1 MEDSILQTA
10 DRALALLELLSKE
23 PLTAKDIGKHMG
35 LNKSTVHRLLMTL
48 LKRGYIERNETSG
61 IYRIGLKIVELGS
74 IRLNQIELKTE
85 ALPYMHQLA
94 NRVNQSVQLAIYD
107 EGEAVFIEKV
117 EKYMSYHMYCQIGKR
132 IPIYCSAVGKVL
144 IMDEEEDTI
153 RQRLEEIPMVAFTKS
168 TILDMEDLMEDI
180 RRGIREGFMRDDA
193 EHEEHVYCVAM
204 PVRDYRGHIVAAVS
218 ITGFDR
224 KVYTKEGEGIRR
236 HLEEACSLISE
247 RLGYMNKDKGFIDS

>member
-10 DRALALLELLSKE
+10 DRALAVLELLARES
-23 PLTAKDIGKHMG
+23 LTAKDIGLRLN

-48 LKRGYIERNETSG
+48 LNRGFIERNEQSG
-61 IYRIGLKIVELGS
+61 IYRVGLKIVELGS
-74 IRLNQIELKTE
+74 LRLNQIELKTE

-144 IMDEEEDTI
+144 IMDENQETI
-153 RQRLEEIPMVAFTKS
+153 RQRLKNVPMVAFTPA
-168 TILDMEDLMEDI
+168 TILNMDKLLDDI
-180 RRGIREGFMRDDA
+180 ERGRREGFMRDDA
-193 EHEEHVYCVAM
+193 EHEENVYCVAM
-204 PVRDYRGHIVAAVS
+204 PVRDYRGSIVAAVS

-224 KVYTKEGEGIRR
+224 RVYKVEGEGVRK
-236 HLEEACSLISE
+236 HLEEACASISA
-247 RLGYMNKDKGFIDS
+247 RLGYEMKDEGFID

>member
-10 DRALALLELLSKE
+10 DRALAVLELLARQS
-23 PLTAKDIGKHMG
+23 LTAKEIGQQLG

-48 LKRGYIERNETSG
+48 LNRGFIERNEQSG

-74 IRLNQIELKTE
+74 LRLNQIELKTE

-144 IMDEEEDTI
+144 IMDETEETI
-153 RQRLEEIPMVAFTKS
+153 RQRLEGIPMVAFTSS
-168 TILDMEDLMEDI
+168 TILEMDALIKDI
-180 RRGIREGFMRDDA
+180 NRGIREGFMRDDA
-193 EHEEHVYCVAM
+193 EHEENVYCVAM
-204 PVRDYRGHIVAAVS
+204 PVRDYRGAIVAAVS

-224 KVYTKEGEGIRR
+224 RVYTKEGEGIRR
-236 HLEEACSLISE
+236 HLEEACLAISA
-247 RLGYMNKDKGFIDS
+247 RLGYKMKEEEPIVQ